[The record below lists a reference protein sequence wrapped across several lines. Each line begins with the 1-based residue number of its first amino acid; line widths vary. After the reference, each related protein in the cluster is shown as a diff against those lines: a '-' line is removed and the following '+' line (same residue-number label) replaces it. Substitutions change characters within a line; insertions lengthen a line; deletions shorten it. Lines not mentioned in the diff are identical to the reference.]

1 PRGRRGAGVGAKAR
15 EGARRQPQ
23 GGQMSGRGW
32 PDGDDPVAAEL
43 RRALDEAQQ
52 RVPDDMTLR
61 RGWAAID
68 NGPTPK
74 RRGARLSW
82 FAGGM
87 ASTAALALACAAW
100 LWPRGMNPERPQA

>member
-1 PRGRRGAGVGAKAR
+1 
-15 EGARRQPQ
+15 
-23 GGQMSGRGW
+23 MSGRGW

-100 LWPRGMNPERPQA
+100 LWPRIGHTPGPDQVRPVAQTPPATLGA